1 MDFELDAGQRAWL
14 TEVREFLQENG
25 WEILTAKTTVM
36 PLELVLGL
44 DAANPLMRTITAL
57 LAAATA
63 LFPGLLGYQ
72 LVYLA
77 RPRA

>member
-1 MDFELDAGQRAWL
+1 M
-14 TEVREFLQENG
+14 
-25 WEILTAKTTVM
+25 AKTTVM

-44 DAANPLMRTITAL
+44 DPGNPPMRAITAL

>member
-1 MDFELDAGQRAWL
+1 MLEAA
-14 TEVREFLQENG
+14 G
-25 WEILTAKTTVM
+25 WEIVEAKTTVM

-44 DAANPLMRTITAL
+44 SPENPLMRVITETL
-57 LAAATA
+57 SFFTA

-77 RPRA
+77 RLRA

>member
-1 MDFELDAGQRAWL
+1 M
-14 TEVREFLQENG
+14 
-25 WEILTAKTTVM
+25 AKTTIM

-44 DAANPLMRTITAL
+44 DAANPVMRTITAL
-57 LAAATA
+57 LAVATA